1 MGTFLTKTTHRV
13 IRCVYM
19 VGIDLFS
26 GAGGMSVGAERAGV
40 RVALAVEQDARAAS
54 TYRFNHPA
62 TLLIEDDIC
71 RIRELPPINGVD
83 DQPIIV
89 FGGPPCQGFST
100 SNQQTRNA
108 ENRHNWLF
116 EQYVRLVAL
125 IRPDWI
131 IFENVT
137 GILETEGGMFVDE
150 VMNSFKRL
158 DYTVTSFVLNA
169 KDFGVPQNRSR
180 FFVVASKH
188 GIAVAKP
195 VMKEKAVTVKEA
207 IDDLPLLDPGANE
220 CKLPYRTKASSSFA
234 KQARGRLRSCHNH
247 LVSANNR
254 TVLARYPH
262 IPQGGNWEDIPP
274 KLMGN
279 YANAERCHT
288 GIYRRLK
295 ENEAS
300 VVIGNYRKN
309 MLIHPTQHRGLSV
322 REAARL
328 QSFPD
333 SFIFMGSIGFQ
344 QQQVGNAVPPLL
356 AQAVFETICNNE
368 L

>member
-1 MGTFLTKTTHRV
+1 M
-13 IRCVYM
+13 I
-19 VGIDLFS
+19 GIDLFS

-40 RVALAVEQDARAAS
+40 RVVLAVEQDQRAAN
-54 TYRFNHPA
+54 TYRLNHPD
-62 TLLIEDDIC
+62 TLLIQNDIC
-71 RIRELPPINGVD
+71 EVKELPTVAGSGTEPSV
-83 DQPIIV
+83 V

-100 SNQQTRNA
+100 SNQRTRNA
-108 ENRHNWLF
+108 DNPHNWLF
-116 EQYVRLVAL
+116 EQYMRLVAQ
-125 IRPDWI
+125 IRPDWVV
-131 IFENVT
+131 FENVT
-137 GILETEGGMFVDE
+137 GILATEGGMFVDQ
-150 VMNSFKRL
+150 VVNSFKKL
-158 DYTVTSFVLNA
+158 DYTVASFVLNA

-180 FFVVASKH
+180 FFAVASKH
-188 GIAVAKP
+188 GITVPKP
-195 VMKEKAVTVKEA
+195 TLKKKAVTVKEA
-207 IDDLPLLDPGANE
+207 IDDLPLLETGAKD
-220 CKLPYRTKASSSFA
+220 CRLPYRTKADSPFA
-234 KQARGRLRSCHNH
+234 KQMRGRLRSCHNH
-247 LVSANNR
+247 FVSFNNQ

-262 IPQGGNWEDIPP
+262 IPQGGNWENIPT

-279 YANAERCHT
+279 YFDARRCHT

-295 ENEAS
+295 EDEVS

-333 SFIFMGSIGFQ
+333 NFVFTGSIGFQ

-356 AQAVFETICNNE
+356 AQAVFEVICSRR